1 MKILLINHYAGS
13 LELGM
18 EYRPYYMAKEWSK
31 KGHDVTIIGGSYSHV
46 RTNQPEVGK
55 NFEEQNKDGI
65 RYVWIKTPEYSG
77 NGFSRFISM
86 LTFVFKIL
94 MKAKSISKKYQPDIV
109 IASSTYPLDNYPA
122 RLIAKHNKAKHIY
135 EVHDLWPLS
144 PMELGG
150 MSKHHP
156 FIMMMQAAENY
167 AYKNVNQVISMLPKT
182 KDHMEQHGLNLKKWH
197 YVPNGINMD
206 EWENQTDLPIDIQIK
221 ISGLKESEYFLIGY
235 TGSIGLANALDNFL
249 DASKEFMNQKV
260 MFVIVGNGPEKERLK
275 AKSIK
280 ENLKN
285 VLFLDPVPKQSIPKL
300 LQYFDVLYIG
310 LQKQPLFRFGIS
322 PNKMLDYMM
331 ATKPIIQAIDAGN
344 DMVSEANC
352 GLSIKAEDPDALIS
366 AIKKMMTMS
375 AEERKHL
382 GENGKKFVQKNHDYK
397 MLANKMLNIFK
408 A

>member
-13 LELGM
+13 LDMGM
-18 EYRPYYMAKEWSK
+18 EYRPYYMAKAWTK

-46 RTNQPEVGK
+46 RTNQPEVQK
-55 NFEEQNKDGI
+55 DFEEQIIDQI
-65 RYVWIKTPEYSG
+65 RYTWIKTPKYSG
-77 NGFSRFISM
+77 NGLSRLLSM
-86 LTFVFKIL
+86 LIFTFKIIVR
-94 MKAKSISKKYQPDIV
+94 AKSIAKKYKPDVV

-122 RLIAKHNKAKHIY
+122 RLIAKHSKGKHIY

-150 MSKHHP
+150 MSKNHP

-221 ISGLKESEYFLIGY
+221 IVGLKESGYFLIGY

-249 DASKEFMNQKV
+249 NASKEFINQKV
-260 MFVIVGNGPEKERLK
+260 MFVIVGNGPEKERLQNR
-275 AKSIK
+275 SVN

-331 ATKPIIQAIDAGN
+331 AGKPIIQAIDAGN
-344 DMVSEANC
+344 NMVSKAHC
-352 GLSIKAEDPDALIS
+352 GLSIQAEDSAALAE
-366 AIKKMMTMS
+366 AIKSMLS
-375 AEERKHL
+375 YSNDDRKAM
-382 GENGKKFVQKNHDYK
+382 GDSGKKYVQKNHDYK
-397 MLANKMLNIFK
+397 MLADKMLNIFK